1 MHPKRLMSWDI
12 RGVSLWHVRD
22 EGLQTTILQTGPLK
36 K

>member
-12 RGVSLWHVRD
+12 RGVSLLHVRV
-22 EGLQTTILQTGPLK
+22 ETLQTTVLHTGPLK